1 MEKNIGKIKKAV
13 VFDLDGTLLDTLP
26 DIASNIN
33 DTLSHF
39 GEPTRTDA
47 EVKKIIGSGA
57 KVLVRDAFK
66 RPLGDEEF
74 NERFSYF
81 CSLYASSSNSKTK
94 MFAGMKEVL
103 SELKKRGYLL
113 FVVTNKPQSATESV
127 ERTHFKD
134 CGFDKIVG
142 ISDGVAPKPDPRATL
157 KTLEEFGVSKEN
169 AYFVG
174 DGDTDAMT
182 AVNAGIKGIS
192 ALWGYRDK
200 ETLQKAGATT
210 FANAPSDLLGLIK

>member
-1 MEKNIGKIKKAV
+1 MENNSEKIKKAV

-33 DTLSHF
+33 ETLSHF
-39 GEPTRTDA
+39 GEPPRTND
-47 EVKKIIGSGA
+47 EVRKIIGSGA
-57 KVLVRDAFK
+57 KVLVKDAFR
-66 RPLGDEEF
+66 RPLGEEEF
-74 NERFSYF
+74 NERFKYF
-81 CSLYASSSNSKTK
+81 CTLYASSSNPETK
-94 MFAGMKEVL
+94 MFSGMKEVL
-103 SELKKRGYLL
+103 AELKKRGFLL

-134 CGFDKIVG
+134 CDFDKIVG

-157 KTLEEFGVSKEN
+157 KTLEEFGVKKEN

-182 AVNAGIKGIS
+182 AINAGIKGIS

-200 ETLQKAGATT
+200 ETLSKAGATM
-210 FANAPSDLLGLIK
+210 FANSPSDLLDLIK